1 MFRSMLPALLL
12 LLPLS
17 IQAQDRDGKD
27 DVVGTI
33 WRYTI
38 THGNKKDTGQFRVY
52 LKEIFKGKDKVGY
65 VVPKDNDE
73 TTLHFTDYKEFK
85 GTAVLRKTKRS
96 PPTWQGTLNK
106 QNGTRWEMT
115 VIIKDK

>member
-1 MFRSMLPALLL
+1 MYPAMLVGLML

-27 DVVGTI
+27 DIVGTI

-38 THGNKKDTGQFRVY
+38 THGSKKDTGQFRVY

-65 VVPKDNDE
+65 VQPKDNDE

-96 PPTWQGTLNK
+96 PSTWQGTLSK
-106 QNGTRWEMT
+106 QNGTKWEMT
-115 VIIKDK
+115 VIVKDK